1 MTDTALVPIAEAE
14 VVGHELSITRAPEDQ
29 LSEAQSAAKALMGVV
44 SKKAKP
50 VKFNGEIYLEF
61 EDWQTVGKF
70 YGLAARVTGSK
81 YIEVGTAKGYEA
93 SAELIHVPTAQVVS
107 AADAMCLNDEPNWA
121 RKPMFQLRSMAQTR
135 ACAKAFRNAVS
146 WVVVLAGYRPT
157 PAEEMDGV
165 IAEAA
170 QKPATAPQKPI
181 PAPPAQASTEG
192 APPVTK
198 TPKQAPN
205 AGEVVLYDVLTTK
218 AAPKYAN
225 RRAFKLGGSGKWLTI
240 WKQNE
245 DQWAQGEIYV
255 ETATP
260 LIIVAKESHFTNKD
274 GQPDVSY
281 NFVSWELDTREDVV

>member
-1 MTDTALVPIAEAE
+1 MNENALMTVDAES
-14 VVGHELSITRAPEDQ
+14 VVSHELTITRAPEDQ
-29 LSEAQSAAKALMGVV
+29 LAEAQTAAKALMGVV

-50 VKFNGEIYLEF
+50 VKFNGEVYLEF

-107 AADAMCLNDEPNWA
+107 AADSMCLNDEPNWA
-121 RKPMFQLRSMAQTR
+121 RKPLFQLRSMAQTR

-170 QKPATAPQKPI
+170 HKPATAPQKPVA
-181 PAPPAQASTEG
+181 APVAHVITEG
-192 APPVTK
+192 AVPVTN
-198 TPKQAPN
+198 TPKP
-205 AGEVVLYDVLTTK
+205 
-218 AAPKYAN
+218 APKAV
-225 RRAFKLGGSGKWLTI
+225 SGDEYEICDLIDRLTKKETKKAGTYRYGFHLAATQKWVNSFSSDLASEAEVWI
-240 WKQNE
+240 EGKVPV
-245 DQWAQGEIYV
+245 I
-255 ETATP
+255 
-260 LIIVAKESHFTNKD
+260 LIVKD
-274 GQPDVSY
+274 GQYGTDVISAM
-281 NFVSWELDTREDVV
+281 EDTRTEVC